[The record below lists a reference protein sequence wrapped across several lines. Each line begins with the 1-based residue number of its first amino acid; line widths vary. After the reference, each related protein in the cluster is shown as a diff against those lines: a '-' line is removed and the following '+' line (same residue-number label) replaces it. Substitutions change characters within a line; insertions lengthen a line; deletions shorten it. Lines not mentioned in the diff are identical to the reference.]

1 MYEQVHKT
9 IIKRSLQK
17 ENLRVQLQYFMI
29 AFSKLNL
36 NFEQL
41 IRINV
46 QNYVNMRR
54 NLYHVSFR
62 VKILLK
68 HVLLDNNK

>member
-9 IIKRSLQK
+9 IIKRSLEK
-17 ENLRVQLQYFMI
+17 ENLRVQLQYFII

-36 NFEQL
+36 NFEQF

-54 NLYHVSFR
+54 NLYRFE
-62 VKILLK
+62 
-68 HVLLDNNK
+68 